1 MAYLYNAEKIKEFAQ
16 EREMGGRT
24 IANKL
29 NMSNDKAPRGWL
41 AGNKQIRMDHFLNFV
56 NTFKLDLL
64 DFFTQDGSPLSKAQN
79 NAQTTENTLCSVSES
94 VAELKIA
101 HIQAMADMEKEHLRE
116 MMQKD
121 IDLAQKELLL
131 NEKIRKQ
138 LKAEF
143 ADDKQQIIDSYEA
156 RLTERDKLIGQLQQ
170 QVAELTAAQEPKT
183 VLGYTGIT
191 GVAERGYDNNL

>member
-16 EREMGGRT
+16 ERGMGGRT

-41 AGNKQIRMDHFLNFV
+41 EGNKQIRMDHFLNFV

-79 NAQTTENTLCSVSES
+79 NAQATENTFCSVPES

-143 ADDKQQIIDSYEA
+143 ADDKQQIIDSYEE

-170 QVAELTAAQEPKT
+170 QVAELTAAQEPKK
-183 VLGYTGIT
+183 VLGYASIT
-191 GVAERGYDNNL
+191 GVAERGYDNL